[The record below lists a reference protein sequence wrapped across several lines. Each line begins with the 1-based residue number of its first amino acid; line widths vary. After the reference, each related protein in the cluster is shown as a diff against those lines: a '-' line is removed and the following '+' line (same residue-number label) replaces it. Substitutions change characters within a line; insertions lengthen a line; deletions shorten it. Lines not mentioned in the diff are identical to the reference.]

1 MTVGGAADRIAD
13 LLADIESIPG
23 VIERL
28 ATDAVAASVRA
39 AVAQLGGGGP
49 QRLLIAGLG
58 SSRFAALQ
66 AAGAL
71 RATGLEVEVQPASG
85 DTLPT
90 LEHGL
95 CIAISSSG
103 STREVVDVASRY
115 RGTVPVLAITRG
127 AGSPLAAA
135 ADAVVPL
142 PVEPE
147 RSGVAVPSFVATIG
161 VLELLAAELAAGVKP
176 DFGGEAADARDA
188 LASRASWLPAALDAI
203 DGAEEIAVLSPW
215 SIRGTAEQAALL
227 FRECP
232 RRSATAFET
241 AEWLHIGVYTALPG
255 SVTLL
260 FDGSPADDE
269 VERTILG
276 RGGRV
281 VRVGSLG
288 RDGAGAAGLPN
299 AVGGLAGITGPAI
312 LAAEWWRSVAA
323 DPSDDVRG

>member
-1 MTVGGAADRIAD
+1 MTGGGGAADRVAD
-13 LLADIESIPG
+13 LVTDIESIPG

-39 AVAQLGGGGP
+39 AVAQVGRGGP
-49 QRLLIAGLG
+49 RRLLIAGLG

-71 RATGLEVEVQPASG
+71 RATGLEVDVQPASS

-90 LEHGL
+90 LEPGI

-103 STREVVDVASRY
+103 STKEAVEVASRY
-115 RGTVPVLAITRG
+115 RGTVPVLGITRD
-127 AGSPLAAA
+127 ADSPLAAA
-135 ADAVVPL
+135 ADVVVPL

-161 VLELLAAELAAGVKP
+161 VLELLGAELSDGEKP
-176 DFGGEAADARDA
+176 GFEAEAAQARGV
-188 LASRASWLPAALDAI
+188 LASRASWLPAALAAI
-203 DGAEEIAVLSPW
+203 EGAEDIAVLAPW

-255 SVTLL
+255 SVALL

-288 RDGAGAAGLPN
+288 ALAGAPPNDAAAG
-299 AVGGLAGITGPAI
+299 GGPLGQVTGPAL
-312 LAAEWWRSVAA
+312 LAAALWQRIASHPAEAR
-323 DPSDDVRG
+323 